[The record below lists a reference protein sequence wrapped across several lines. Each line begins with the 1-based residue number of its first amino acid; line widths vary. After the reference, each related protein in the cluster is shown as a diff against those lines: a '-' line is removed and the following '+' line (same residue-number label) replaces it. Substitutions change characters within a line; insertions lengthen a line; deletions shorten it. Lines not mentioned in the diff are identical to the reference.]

1 MIGKFGC
8 SDLEIY
14 ISTSKRGLLAGS
26 KYAGIVGNKFFQNFN
41 VLFDYKRK
49 RLHIEKY

>member
-1 MIGKFGC
+1 MVSLFKKRMPSIG
-8 SDLEIY
+8 Y
-14 ISTSKRGLLAGS
+14 IMGNIVS

-41 VLFDYKRK
+41 VIFDYKRK